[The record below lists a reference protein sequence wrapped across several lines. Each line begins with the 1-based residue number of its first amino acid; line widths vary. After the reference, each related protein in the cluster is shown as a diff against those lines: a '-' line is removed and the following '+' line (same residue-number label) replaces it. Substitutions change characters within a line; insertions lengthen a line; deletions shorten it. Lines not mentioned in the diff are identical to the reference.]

1 MERQFG
7 RRRLG
12 GPLTAGCHQHT
23 EKDREKDI
31 MGFHGAVSTL
41 LFGQMFLGA
50 NIGFLKLTFKC
61 DFEIKL

>member
-1 MERQFG
+1 
-7 RRRLG
+7 
-12 GPLTAGCHQHT
+12 
-23 EKDREKDI
+23 